1 MNMMPVSCFDDE
13 HVEGDEDEWLPLT
26 KDPDAKVWNKV
37 SLDSGTD
44 FSVDEDDGSD
54 EKELLEEEEEVQHEL
69 HEDGVEEQT
78 EIPVDADSL
87 MKGLEVKDEILD
99 KTPFL
104 LEEEAEEVQLLQHDD
119 EEDDAG
125 NA

>member
-1 MNMMPVSCFDDE
+1 M
-13 HVEGDEDEWLPLT
+13 
-26 KDPDAKVWNKV
+26 
-37 SLDSGTD
+37 
-44 FSVDEDDGSD
+44 
-54 EKELLEEEEEVQHEL
+54 LEEEEEVQHEL

-104 LEEEAEEVQLLQHDD
+104 LEEKAEEVQLLQHDD